1 MSQLF
6 KLFSRGIFILCSII
20 CLTNFISV
28 GGGVSILVI
37 NQEAM
42 GRVWKVWGYVLLQTV
57 LTFSSTLFIFG
68 SLISI
73 YRIRNVTNSIN
84 YDRQLI
90 GVIDFS
96 ELVRI
101 PSHIIRQKMLT
112 HFACIFYG
120 VNIAISSLGQI
131 IYYNIDPMSLTF
143 YTKFYPSLWIFI
155 EILSMYFFVLYG
167 ITTLLLIPF
176 TILNFYLI
184 PCCYS
189 KCNSFG
195 INNNIFRNDMSSGD
209 YSDGDSI

>member
-1 MSQLF
+1 MSRLF
-6 KLFSRGIFILCSII
+6 KLFSRGMFILCSMI
-20 CLTNFISV
+20 CFTNFVSV
-28 GGGVSILVI
+28 GGGIAILVI

-68 SLISI
+68 SLVSV
-73 YRIRNVTNSIN
+73 YRIRNTTNSIN
-84 YDRQLI
+84 YDRQLV

-101 PSHIIRQKMLT
+101 PSHIIRQKILT

-131 IYYNIDPMSLTF
+131 IYYNIDPVSLIF
-143 YTKFYPSLWIFI
+143 YTKFYPSLWTFI
-155 EILSMYFFVLYG
+155 EISSMYFVVLYS

-176 TILNFYLI
+176 IALNFYLI

-189 KCNSFG
+189 KCNTFG
-195 INNNIFRNDMSSGD
+195 TNHNIFRNDMSYD
-209 YSDGDSI
+209 DSDDDSI